1 MDYAAL
7 AVIALLI
14 AASACWPLLRASGKR
29 RKALKAQALQLPEH
43 HRPRYRQSLAGD
55 PLAFPL
61 AMSSGYT
68 LCREADLDTFL
79 FPDPE
84 EERIIL
90 AEAWGIFDAEDA
102 VQELWSLLSH
112 GHRSDW
118 QQSRELVNAGGT
130 VLAQHRKAFGRQ
142 ARTSAQARE
151 ELLSLRRLQRNER
164 GVQELDFL
172 AWDLS
177 RVVMVARSA
186 ATCGYLDQRV
196 AQDVALQAASYAQQT
211 YASWDEFAKAFD
223 TARWFWRAQ
232 RDNALDDAH
241 DAHRT
246 QVLTGAEGPFAQVD
260 FAAPVP
266 TSQLLLLDAAR
277 ELGLSLRA
285 DEEDRDWQR
294 ALVAAARSRT

>member
-7 AVIALLI
+7 AVVTLLV
-14 AASACWPLLRASGKR
+14 AASACWPLLRASSKR
-29 RKALKAQALQLPEH
+29 RKALKAQAPQLPEH
-43 HRPRYRQSLAGD
+43 HRPRYWQSLAGD

-61 AMSSGYT
+61 AMSSGYA
-68 LCREADLDTFL
+68 LCRGANLDAFL

-90 AEAWGIFDAEDA
+90 AEAWGIFDAGDA
-102 VQELWSLLSH
+102 VQELWSLLSQ
-112 GHRSDW
+112 GHRSGW
-118 QQSRELVNAGGT
+118 QQSRKLVNAGGAA
-130 VLAQHRKAFGRQ
+130 LAQQRKMLGSR
-142 ARTSAQARE
+142 ARTSAEARE

-177 RVVMVARSA
+177 RAVMVARSA
-186 ATCGYLDQRV
+186 ATCGFLDQRV

-211 YASWDEFAKAFD
+211 YGSWDEFAKAFD

-232 RDNALDDAH
+232 QDSALDDAH
-241 DAHRT
+241 DVHRT
-246 QVLTGAEGPFAQVD
+246 QVLTSPEGPFVQVD
-260 FAAPVP
+260 FNAPVP
-266 TSQLLLLDAAR
+266 TSQLLLLDAAQ

-285 DEEDRDWQR
+285 GEEDRDWLR

>member
-1 MDYAAL
+1 MDYAAV
-7 AVIALLI
+7 AVVALLI
-14 AASACWPLLRASGKR
+14 TASACWPLLKATGKR
-29 RKALKAQALQLPEH
+29 RKALKAQAMQLPDH

-61 AMSSGYT
+61 AMSGGYA
-68 LCREADLDTFL
+68 LCREADLDEFL

-90 AEAWGIFDAEDA
+90 AEAWGIFDAGDA
-102 VQELWSLLSH
+102 VQELWPLLSH

-118 QQSRELVNAGGT
+118 QQSRELVKAGGSA
-130 VLAQHRKAFGRQ
+130 LAQRRTELGKQ
-142 ARTSAQARE
+142 ARTSAEARE

-177 RVVMVARSA
+177 RAVMVARSA
-186 ATCGYLDQRV
+186 ATCGFLDQRV
-196 AQDVALQAASYAQQT
+196 ARDVALQTASYTQQT
-211 YASWDEFAKAFD
+211 YGSWDEFAKAFD

-232 RDNALDDAH
+232 QDSALDDAH
-241 DAHRT
+241 DVYRT
-246 QVLTGAEGPFAQVD
+246 QVLTSHEGPFVQVD
-260 FAAPVP
+260 FNAPVP
-266 TSQLLLLDAAR
+266 TSQLLLLDAAQ

-285 DEEDRDWQR
+285 GEEDRDWQR
-294 ALVAAARSRT
+294 ALVAATRSRT

>member
-1 MDYAAL
+1 MDYAAI
-7 AVIALLI
+7 AVIALLV

-29 RKALKAQALQLPEH
+29 RKALKAQSLQLPEH

-61 AMSSGYT
+61 AMSSGYA

-112 GHRSDW
+112 GHRSEW
-118 QQSRELVNAGGT
+118 QQSRELVNAGGAA
-130 VLAQHRKAFGRQ
+130 LARHRTALGKQ
-142 ARTSAQARE
+142 ARTSDEARE
-151 ELLSLRRLQRNER
+151 QLLSLRRLQRNER

-246 QVLTGAEGPFAQVD
+246 QVLTGAEGPFAKVD
-260 FAAPVP
+260 FNALVP
-266 TSQLLLLDAAR
+266 ASQLLLLDAAR

>member
-1 MDYAAL
+1 MDYAAI
-7 AVIALLI
+7 AVVALLI

-102 VQELWSLLSH
+102 VQELWFLLSQ
-112 GHRSDW
+112 GHRSGW

-130 VLAQHRKAFGRQ
+130 VLAQHRKALGRL

-177 RVVMVARSA
+177 RAVMVARSA
-186 ATCGYLDQRV
+186 ASCGFLDQRV
-196 AQDVALQAASYAQQT
+196 AQDVASQAASYAQQT
-211 YASWDEFAKAFD
+211 YGSWDEFAKAFD

-246 QVLTGAEGPFAQVD
+246 QVLTGAEGPFAKVD
-260 FAAPVP
+260 FNALVP
-266 TSQLLLLDAAR
+266 ASQLLLLDAAR

-285 DEEDRDWQR
+285 DEEDQDWQR

>member
-7 AVIALLI
+7 AVLALLV
-14 AASACWPLLRASGKR
+14 AASACWPLLRASSKR

-61 AMSSGYT
+61 AMSSGYA
-68 LCREADLDTFL
+68 LCRGADLDAFL

-90 AEAWGIFDAEDA
+90 AEAWGIFDDEDA
-102 VQELWSLLSH
+102 LQEIWSLLSH
-112 GHRSDW
+112 GHRSVW
-118 QQSRELVNAGGT
+118 QQARDLVETGGT
-130 VLAQHRKAFGRQ
+130 PLAQHRNALGKQ
-142 ARTSAQARE
+142 ARTSDEARE
-151 ELLSLRRLQRNER
+151 QLLSLRRLQRNER
-164 GVQELDFL
+164 GVLELDFL

-177 RVVMVARSA
+177 RAVMVARSA
-186 ATCGYLDQRV
+186 ATCGYLDLRI

-211 YASWDEFAKAFD
+211 YGSWDEFVNAFD

-232 RDNALDDAH
+232 QDNALDDAH

-246 QVLTGAEGPFAQVD
+246 EVLTGADGPFAQVD
-260 FAAPVP
+260 FAAPIP
-266 TSQLLLLDAAR
+266 DSQLLLLEAA
-277 ELGLSLRA
+277 EQLGLPLRA
-285 DEEDRDWQR
+285 LEEDRDWQR

>member
-14 AASACWPLLRASGKR
+14 AASASWPLLRASGKR
-29 RKALKAQALQLPEH
+29 RKSLNAQALQLPEH
-43 HRPRYRQSLAGD
+43 HRPRYQQSLAGN

-61 AMSSGYT
+61 AMSSGYA
-68 LCREADLDTFL
+68 LCREADIDEFL

-90 AEAWGIFDAEDA
+90 AESWGIFDAGDA
-102 VQELWSLLSH
+102 VQELWSLLSQ
-112 GHRSDW
+112 GHRSGW
-118 QQSRELVNAGGT
+118 QQSRKLVNAGGAA
-130 VLAQHRKAFGRQ
+130 LAQQRKMLGSR
-142 ARTSAQARE
+142 ARTSAEARE

-164 GVQELDFL
+164 SVQDLDFL

-177 RVVMVARSA
+177 RAVMVARSA
-186 ATCGYLDQRV
+186 ATCGFLDQRV

-211 YASWDEFAKAFD
+211 YGSWDEFAKAFD
-223 TARWFWRAQ
+223 TTRWFWRAQ
-232 RDNALDDAH
+232 QDSALDDAH

-246 QVLTGAEGPFAQVD
+246 QVLTSAEGPFAQVD
-260 FAAPVP
+260 FAASVP
-266 TSQLLLLDAAR
+266 ASQLLLLDAAR

-285 DEEDRDWQR
+285 EEEDRDWQR
-294 ALVAAARSRT
+294 ALVAAAHSRT

>member
-61 AMSSGYT
+61 AMSSGYA

-102 VQELWSLLSH
+102 VQELWSLLSQ
-112 GHRSDW
+112 GHRSCW

-130 VLAQHRKAFGRQ
+130 VLAQHRKALGRQ

-164 GVQELDFL
+164 GVQDLDFL

-246 QVLTGAEGPFAQVD
+246 QVLTGAEGPFAKVD
-260 FAAPVP
+260 FNALVP
-266 TSQLLLLDAAR
+266 ASQLLLLDAAR